1 MLFARKCLL
10 AAPLLLAAACQQ
22 APAHPSPEP
31 PVSETSQLSQAATL
45 AATCSGCHAGPG
57 TGVPNLDQMNA
68 GTLSA
73 RLAFYKA
80 DADGTTVMHRIA
92 RGYSQAELESISQ
105 YLGAEEGDE

>member
-1 MLFARKCLL
+1 MFARSCLL

-22 APAHPSPEP
+22 APALPSPEQ
-31 PVSETSQLSQAATL
+31 PVADAGQLTEAATL

-57 TGVPNLDQMNA
+57 TSVPSLDRMDD

-73 RLAFYKA
+73 RLAFYKT

-92 RGYSQAELESISQ
+92 RGYSQTQTEAISE
-105 YLGAEEGDE
+105 YLGAEAGNE